1 MNLFYQILAFFS
13 YFFFHIYISL
23 INFALL
29 SPNKGHKFRGRQIT
43 HAKVAASSQVPKQRA
58 QNSSLE
64 IWSTHMIGLLAPHLK
79 NLENSDK
86 NPEFQLTL
94 EKQELWDHCT
104 TLPLNNSC
112 LELRVA
118 ASLPPWMGR
127 GLSPV
132 CQVPPPSCHIYITCL
147 ASRSFWVFNFLT
159 KG

>member
-118 ASLPPWMGR
+118 APLDGTRALPSLSGTTTY
-127 GLSPV
+127 LSHIHYL
-132 CQVPPPSCHIYITCL
+132 PSFQKFL
-147 ASRSFWVFNFLT
+147 SFQLSH
-159 KG
+159 KRIS